1 MAFVKTGKTQVESL
15 VSFLR
20 GKSRG
25 ISAPQAKALFGV
37 KNLRA
42 RMSDIRQAGYRV
54 RKTLNTEGR
63 TTYYDCQIIR
73 RET

>member
-25 ISAPQAKALFGV
+25 ISAPQAQALFGV

-42 RMSDIRQAGYRV
+42 RISDLRQLGYRI
-54 RKTLNTEGR
+54 RKSINTEGR
-63 TTYYDCQIIR
+63 TVYFVSR
-73 RET
+73 RMIGQS

>member
-1 MAFVKTGKTQVESL
+1 MAFVKTSKTQVETL

-25 ISAPQAKALFGV
+25 ISAPQAQALFGV

-42 RMSDIRQAGYRV
+42 RMSDLREMGYRV
-54 RKTLNTEGR
+54 RKSLNTEGR
-63 TTYYDCQIIR
+63 TVYFVSR
-73 RET
+73 RMIWQS

>member
-20 GKSRG
+20 GTGRG

-42 RMSDIRQAGYRV
+42 RMSDLRELGYRV
-54 RKTLNTEGR
+54 RKTINTEGR
-63 TTYYDCQIIR
+63 TTYFVSR
-73 RET
+73 RMIWQS

>member
-1 MAFVKTGKTQVESL
+1 MAFVKTSKTQVDTL

-25 ISAPQAKALFGV
+25 ISAPQAQALFGV

-42 RMSDIRQAGYRV
+42 RMSDLREMGYRV
-54 RKTLNTEGR
+54 RKSFNTEGR
-63 TTYYDCQIIR
+63 TVYFVSR
-73 RET
+73 RMIWQA